1 MTSDE
6 SGERTG
12 AGLAGVDPALRRELE
27 ALIEA
32 RVEAAVEARLG
43 SALEAKIA
51 GEADAQLVARVHALE
66 GLIGD
71 ARARLEAVEAKGE
84 LERVSIL
91 VFSGD
96 MDRLISAFIIAT
108 GAIAMGCEVSMYF
121 TFWGLTGIKKK
132 TVYADKSLP
141 ERMLAAMLP
150 GGASSLGTSRMNMMG
165 MGPALFRSLM
175 RKHNVESLP
184 DLIGLAR
191 EMGVKM
197 VACQMAMGVMGIRRE
212 ELIDDLEYGGVVTY
226 LGDAIDSKVTLFI

>member
-1 MTSDE
+1 MASTEHDKD
-6 SGERTG
+6 G
-12 AGLAGVDPALRRELE
+12 AASEGIDPALRREIE

-32 RVEAAVEARLG
+32 RVAAEVEARVDAAVEAQV
-43 SALEAKIA
+43 K
-51 GEADAQLVARVHALE
+51 AQLGARVSELE
-66 GLIGD
+66 GLISD
-71 ARARLEAVEAKGE
+71 AQARLQAVEAKGG
-84 LERVSIL
+84 LEQVSIL

-121 TFWGLTGIKKK
+121 TFWGLTGLKKK
-132 TVYADKSLP
+132 TVYANKSLP

-150 GGASSLGTSRMNMMG
+150 GGASSVGTSRMNMLG

-191 EMGVKM
+191 ELGVKM

-212 ELIDDLEYGGVVTY
+212 ELIDDLDYGGVVTY

>member
-1 MTSDE
+1 MASTEHDKD
-6 SGERTG
+6 G
-12 AGLAGVDPALRRELE
+12 AGSGSIDPALRREIE

-32 RVEAAVEARLG
+32 RVAAEVEAQVQARVDAAVEAQV
-43 SALEAKIA
+43 K
-51 GEADAQLVARVHALE
+51 AQLGARVSALE
-66 GLIGD
+66 GLISD
-71 ARARLEAVEAKGE
+71 AQARLQAVEAKGG
-84 LERVSIL
+84 LEQVSIL

-121 TFWGLTGIKKK
+121 TFWGLTGLKKK
-132 TVYADKSLP
+132 TVYANKSLP

-150 GGASSLGTSRMNMMG
+150 GGASSVGTSRMNMLG

-191 EMGVKM
+191 DLGVKM

-212 ELIDDLEYGGVVTY
+212 ELIDDLDYGGVVTY

>member
-1 MTSDE
+1 MASIDKDKE
-6 SGERTG
+6 GPG
-12 AGLAGVDPALRRELE
+12 AAGIDPALRREIE

-32 RVEAAVEARLG
+32 RVAAEVEAQVAARVDAAVEA
-43 SALEAKIA
+43 EVK
-51 GEADAQLVARVHALE
+51 AQLGARVSALE
-66 GLIGD
+66 GLIRD
-71 ARARLEAVEAKGE
+71 AQARLQAVEAKGG
-84 LERVSIL
+84 LEQVSIL

-121 TFWGLTGIKKK
+121 TFWGLTGIKKQ
-132 TVYADKSLP
+132 TVYANKSLP

-150 GGASSLGTSRMNMMG
+150 GGASSLGTSRMNMLG

-212 ELIDDLEYGGVVTY
+212 ELIDDLDYGGVVTY

>member
-1 MTSDE
+1 M
-6 SGERTG
+6 
-12 AGLAGVDPALRRELE
+12 DPALRREIE
-27 ALIEA
+27 ALIEARVEA

-43 SALEAKIA
+43 AAVEATSAGKL
-51 GEADAQLVARVHALE
+51 DAQLVARVHALE
-66 GLIGD
+66 GLISD
-71 ARARLEAVEAKGE
+71 AQARLEAVEAKGA
-84 LERVSIL
+84 LEQVSIL

-121 TFWGLTGIKKK
+121 TFWGLTGLKKK
-132 TVYADKSLP
+132 TIYADKSLP

-150 GGASSLGTSRMNMMG
+150 GGASALGTSRMNMLG

-212 ELIDDLEYGGVVTY
+212 ELIDELEYGGVVTY